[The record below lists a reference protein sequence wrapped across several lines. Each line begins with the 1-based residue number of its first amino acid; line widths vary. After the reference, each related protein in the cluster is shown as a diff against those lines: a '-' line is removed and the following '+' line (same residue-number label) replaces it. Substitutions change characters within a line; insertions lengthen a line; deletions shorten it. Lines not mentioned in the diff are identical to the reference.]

1 MLHKWTKE
9 EEELLINIYPNEKN
23 NEIANIFNLKKDQIE
38 RKASSLKLKKS
49 KEQKSKNIASRNKL
63 VGRDLSYENL
73 KNIALKYKTRGE
85 FQRLDNSAYTTSRI
99 AGYLDDICSH
109 MVCGSYSI
117 PQLVLL
123 SILKILFDN
132 DNIEYN
138 CRNIIKPYELDVYI
152 DKYKIGFEY
161 DGKLWHID
169 NKLDKIKTGL
179 CKNNSITLIRL
190 KENNRKYIEDIKNQ
204 LINNIK
210 IINATCNTNFKNIDI
225 INIDDNY
232 INDFIND
239 EIVDDEK
246 IIEIV
251 SKYTNYHDFKINETS
266 LYSKLI
272 RTKLLDKFTSH
283 LKRDKIFWT
292 EELAI
297 IEIKKYDNLSDFINK
312 SFNCYL
318 YIKKN
323 KLSNLLKDLKTKCHH
338 YTILELE
345 EEIKKYEYLKDFR
358 EQSKNYYGYINK
370 NKLHYLI
377 NDLKITVNRKPDF
390 FISDII
396 SEIKKYD
403 FLIDFKKKSFKH
415 YCFVIKH
422 HLYYLTK
429 NLKRNKTLYSISEIK
444 YEIDKYF
451 YLKDFREQSNRYY
464 RYIKRYKLT
473 DILE

>member
-1 MLHKWTKE
+1 
-9 EEELLINIYPNEKN
+9 
-23 NEIANIFNLKKDQIE
+23 
-38 RKASSLKLKKS
+38 
-49 KEQKSKNIASRNKL
+49 
-63 VGRDLSYENL
+63 L

-169 NKLDKIKTGL
+169 NKLDKIKTEL

-358 EQSKNYYGYINK
+358 EQSKNYYGYIKK
-370 NKLHYLI
+370 NKLNYLI
-377 NDLKITVNRKPDF
+377 NDLKRTVNRKPDF

-444 YEIDKYF
+444 YEIDKYV
-451 YLKDFREQSNRYY
+451 YLKDFREQSNSYY
-464 RYIKRYKLT
+464 RYIQRYKLT
-473 DILE
+473 DILEYSKKLK